1 MSPMRFRNYGDIY
14 QFEIRDEHDL
24 ARIEDLDP
32 ARWAATSAPLQ
43 DLHCDAQFLKYL
55 DPGDS
60 GRVRVGQLIAA
71 RDWTF
76 ARLARKDLLAE
87 RKEVLP
93 LDAMVSSDVGK
104 KLRAAAERVNKEQ
117 GAADTHKV
125 SLADVRAFKG
135 GYQKLLANGDGVIPP
150 DLLPEAEVAAF
161 VKDAMLV
168 VGSTPDRGGAEG
180 LDGDRLEK
188 FKTQGAAWLAWRAGA
203 KDAEVWGADTEAAW
217 TMVQGLDAKIEAY
230 FLQCELV
237 RQESATADNLKLADE
252 ELRALRQKAKADIE
266 KHLSDAP
273 LAAPDARGLLAL
285 HGPINVVFV
294 DAFSALRDKV
304 LVRVLGESVKE
315 LDRSAWHK
323 VKAVF
328 DPYVAWKKA
337 MPPEPFEKLG
347 EDKLRG
353 YLDGPLTAQAAAH
366 IAADKAA
373 QAEID
378 QVDDLEKLVLCV
390 RWLVELGNNFVNFS
404 AIYQADK
411 TALVEMGSLVID
423 GRRLDFCLKV
433 ANRAAHKPVA
443 SESLCFLVY
452 AKISAKEGG
461 PVAYEV
467 VAPVTGGEKG
477 RLRVGKRGIFLDNDN
492 KEWDA
497 ELVEIVE
504 NPISVKEAALAPFR
518 RASKFVGDKIEEWV
532 GSQAAS
538 QDAAL
543 QASTA
548 QAVTAAQ
555 ARADAAAAGRPAA
568 AGAPAA
574 AAPAA
579 AAPAAAAPAREGLNP
594 NTLILGGGVALAG
607 LGAVFASLF
616 SALTSVRGWLG
627 ISGLVLSVLAVSALA
642 GWLKLRRRDMSL
654 LLEASGWAVNLQMK
668 ITRRVAPLFAYT
680 PALPKDALID
690 RTDVLPA
697 VPGEGRGKRI
707 AILFVLLGAALGL
720 LWVMLRRG
728 MLRM

>member
-1 MSPMRFRNYGDIY
+1 MSSNTMRFRNYGDIY
-14 QFEIRDEHDL
+14 QFEIRDEADL
-24 ARIEDLDP
+24 ARIDDLDP

-43 DLHCDAQFLKYL
+43 DLHCDAEFLKYL

-60 GRVRVGQLIAA
+60 GRMRVGQLVEA

-76 ARLARKDLLAE
+76 ARLARKDVL
-87 RKEVLP
+87 RGQKEVLP
-93 LDAMVSSDVGK
+93 LDALVASEVGT

-117 GAADTHKV
+117 GAAEAAKIT
-125 SLADVRAFKG
+125 LADVRGFKS
-135 GYQKLLANGDGVIPP
+135 GYRKLLANGDGVVPP
-150 DLLPEAEVAAF
+150 DLLPEPDVQAF
-161 VKDAMLV
+161 VKDAMVV
-168 VGSTPDRGGAEG
+168 VGSTPDRGGSEG
-180 LDGDRLEK
+180 LDVERLER
-188 FKTQGAAWLAWRAGA
+188 FKAQGAAWLAWRSGA
-203 KDAEVWGADTEAAW
+203 SAAETWGSDTESGWA
-217 TMVQGLDAKIEAY
+217 MVQGLDAKIEAF

-237 RQESATADNLKLADE
+237 RQEAASAEQLKLTDE
-252 ELRALRQKAKADIE
+252 DLRALRQKDRADIE

-273 LAAPDARGLLAL
+273 LAAPNPRGVLGLD
-285 HGPINVVFV
+285 GPINAVFV
-294 DAFSALRDKV
+294 DAFTALREKV
-304 LVRVLGESVKE
+304 IARVLGVEVKE
-315 LDRSAWHK
+315 LDRTSWQK
-323 VKAVF
+323 VRAFF
-328 DPYVAWKKA
+328 DSFVAWKKA
-337 MPPEPFEKLG
+337 MPPEPFDKIG
-347 EDKLRG
+347 EDKLRA
-353 YLDGPLTAQAAAH
+353 YLDGPLPAQAAAH
-366 IAADKAA
+366 MAADKAA

-390 RWLVELGNNFVNFS
+390 RWLVELANNFVNFS
-404 AIYQADK
+404 AIYKAES

-423 GRRLDFCLKV
+423 GRRLDFCLRV
-433 ANRAAHKPVA
+433 PDRAAHKPVA

-492 KEWDA
+492 KEWDSQI
-497 ELVEIVE
+497 VDIVE
-504 NPISVKEAALAPFR
+504 NPISVREAAFAPFR
-518 RASKFVGDKIEEWV
+518 RASKFVSDKIEEWV
-532 GSQAAS
+532 GAQATA

-548 QAVTAAQ
+548 QGVAAAQ
-555 ARADAAAAGRPAA
+555 ARADAAAAGRPLPP
-568 AGAPAA
+568 APPTP

-579 AAPAAAAPAREGLNP
+579 AAPAAPSTPGINP
-594 NTLILGGGVALAG
+594 NTLILGGGVAMAG

-616 SALTSVRGWLG
+616 SALTSLRGWAGILG
-627 ISGLVLSVLAVSALA
+627 LVVGVLSVSALL

-680 PALPKDALID
+680 PALPKDAYID

-707 AILFVLLGAALGL
+707 LVLMVLLSAALGL
-720 LWVMLRRG
+720 LWVALRRG
-728 MLRM
+728 WLHR